1 MGKGGFVALG
11 TDLSRG
17 NGIGAFSIQ
26 ILEGLARIAPREP
39 GTALALRAT
48 SDHELP
54 SQWKLRCT
62 RGRLVYTV
70 QALALA
76 VRQRPAEIVVLHL
89 SLVPIAFVAAKL
101 VSARLTIVAHGR
113 ELVFGR
119 RWMNRWCG
127 YRVDRIAANSRI
139 TALEVERLLRDGSAR
154 RFGPVRLLHPT
165 WDHRNSTT
173 DPARR
178 AVARDAFGFDRNEV
192 VLLTVGR
199 MDSSEQY
206 KGHDQVL
213 DALPGLL
220 ALNPGLRY
228 LIVGEGDDRNRLT
241 RRAKELGVSDRVTFA
256 GYREDIADC
265 YAACDLYVMPST
277 QEGFGIVFLEALASG
292 RPVVAGGIDGSIEA
306 VCWGELGFLCDP
318 LAPESVKRAIHRA
331 IDALAGSE
339 PRVDDAFLRTQVE
352 LRFGRAAFDR
362 RLADLFGYSTAG
374 ADSRPG
380 AA

>member
-1 MGKGGFVALG
+1 VGKGGFLALG
-11 TDLSRG
+11 TDISRG

-39 GTALALRAT
+39 GTALALT
-48 SDHELP
+48 STCDIELP
-54 SQWKLRCT
+54 PPWKLRCT
-62 RGRLVYTV
+62 RARLVYAV

-76 VRQRPAEIVVLHL
+76 VRQRPAEMVVFHL
-89 SLVPIAFVAAKL
+89 SLLPVALVAARL
-101 VSARLTIVAHGR
+101 VSARLTMVAHGW
-113 ELVFGR
+113 ELVSDR
-119 RWMNRWCG
+119 RRMNRWCG

-139 TALEVERLLRDGSAR
+139 TALEVERLLRHESAR
-154 RFGPVRLLHPT
+154 RFGPVRLVHPT

-173 DPARR
+173 DPGRR
-178 AVARDAFGFDRNEV
+178 AVVRHAFGFDRNDV

-199 MDSSEQY
+199 MDSAERY
-206 KGHDQVL
+206 KGHDRVL

-220 ALNPGLRY
+220 ASNAALRY
-228 LIVGEGDDRNRLT
+228 LIVGEGEDRNRLT

-256 GYREDIADC
+256 GYREDVADC

-277 QEGFGIVFLEALASG
+277 HEGFGIVFLEALASG

-318 LAPESVKRAIHRA
+318 LAPESVESAIRRAIE
-331 IDALAGSE
+331 ALEG
-339 PRVDDAFLRTQVE
+339 PDFRVDDAFLRTQVE

-362 RLADLFGYSTAG
+362 RLADLFGYCITG
-374 ADSRPG
+374 VDSPPG
-380 AA
+380 AV